1 MRPPRF
7 SFIIMFLA
15 CVSVLSTESAR
26 AGLIIDITGT
36 AGANS
41 IDINFSGT
49 AVTTESIYTGTG
61 GVFGHVIP
69 LMVQDTFEF
78 HTRSSMWEV
87 NDGGNSNLISNAAI
101 QDSNFAVTGSA
112 TVTIDGNTRNIDRW
126 FFDDD
131 GASLDD
137 WGFSI
142 DSAFPALS
150 AGLGVSWTGSI
161 NVSGVDLND
170 LNVGTYE
177 VVDNVSNGFANPLT
191 LNISEAVVPEP
202 SSLALLGIG
211 GIALVGYGY
220 RRKRTPVA

>member
-1 MRPPRF
+1 M
-7 SFIIMFLA
+7 
-15 CVSVLSTESAR
+15 
-26 AGLIIDITGT
+26 
-36 AGANS
+36 
-41 IDINFSGT
+41 
-49 AVTTESIYTGTG
+49 
-61 GVFGHVIP
+61 
-69 LMVQDTFEF
+69 
-78 HTRSSMWEV
+78 
-87 NDGGNSNLISNAAI
+87 
-101 QDSNFAVTGSA
+101 TGSA

-131 GASLDD
+131 GSMNDD

-170 LNVGTYE
+170 LNVGTYSIA
-177 VVDNVSNGFANPLT
+177 DDDFLTGGFANPLT

-220 RRKRTPVA
+220 RRNPRQVRWYASAVS

>member
-15 CVSVLSTESAR
+15 CVSVLSTENAR

-36 AGANS
+36 AGAGS

-61 GVFGHVIP
+61 NTSKP
-69 LMVQDTFEF
+69 LLVQDNFQFDFYT
-78 HTRSSMWEV
+78 SMWQV
-87 NDGGNSNLISNAAI
+87 TDGGSSNLISNAAI
-101 QDSNFAVTGSA
+101 SDSNYAETGSA

-131 GASLDD
+131 GGTLDD

-150 AGLGVSWTGSI
+150 AGLDVSWTGSI

-170 LNVGTYE
+170 LNVGTYG
-177 VVDNVSNGFANPLT
+177 VLDDNSASSGFANPHT
-191 LNISEAVVPEP
+191 LNISASVAVPEP
-202 SSLALLGIG
+202 SAFLFLGLVSLAAG
-211 GIALVGYGY
+211 AVCLVKK
-220 RRKRTPVA
+220 RR

>member
-1 MRPPRF
+1 MVPLE
-7 SFIIMFLA
+7 MA
-15 CVSVLSTESAR
+15 A
-26 AGLIIDITGT
+26 A
-36 AGANS
+36 
-41 IDINFSGT
+41 
-49 AVTTESIYTGTG
+49 AV
-61 GVFGHVIP
+61 
-69 LMVQDTFEF
+69 
-78 HTRSSMWEV
+78 RSSTW
-87 NDGGNSNLISNAAI
+87 DGNLISNAAI
-101 QDSNFAVTGSA
+101 QNISFAVTGSA

-131 GASLDD
+131 WPVGDD

-150 AGLGVSWTGSI
+150 AGLDVSWTGSI

-170 LNVGTYE
+170 LNVGTYG
-177 VVDNVSNGFANPLT
+177 VLDDNDPLGGFANPLT

>member
-36 AGANS
+36 AGAGS

-49 AVTTESIYTGTG
+49 AVTTESIYTGTD
-61 GVFGHVIP
+61 IDTRP
-69 LMVQDTFEF
+69 LIVQDTFDLTTGIF
-78 HTRSSMWEV
+78 PSRSSMWEV
-87 NDGGNSNLISNAAI
+87 NDGGPSDLISNAAI

-131 GASLDD
+131 GA
-137 WGFSI
+137 
-142 DSAFPALS
+142 
-150 AGLGVSWTGSI
+150 AGSV
-161 NVSGVDLND
+161 
-170 LNVGTYE
+170 
-177 VVDNVSNGFANPLT
+177 
-191 LNISEAVVPEP
+191 
-202 SSLALLGIG
+202 
-211 GIALVGYGY
+211 
-220 RRKRTPVA
+220 

>member
-49 AVTTESIYTGTG
+49 AVTTESIYTGTDLD
-61 GVFGHVIP
+61 FKP
-69 LMVQDTFEF
+69 LIVQDTFTF
-78 HTRSSMWEV
+78 PSRSSMWQV
-87 NDGGNSNLISNAAI
+87 NDGGNSDLISNAAI
-101 QDSNFAVTGSA
+101 QNSNFAVTGSA

-131 GASLDD
+131 SEGPNTMDD

>member
-26 AGLIIDITGT
+26 AELIIDITGT
-36 AGANS
+36 AGAGS

-49 AVTTESIYTGTG
+49 AVTTESIHTGAARTSK
-61 GVFGHVIP
+61 P
-69 LMVQDTFEF
+69 LLVQDFFQFDLNT
-78 HTRSSMWEV
+78 SMWQV
-87 NDGGNSNLISNAAI
+87 TDGGSSNLISNAAI

-131 GASLDD
+131 GPVGDD

-161 NVSGVDLND
+161 NVSGVDLDD

-177 VVDNVSNGFANPLT
+177 VVDDDYKFAGFANPHT

>member
-1 MRPPRF
+1 
-7 SFIIMFLA
+7 
-15 CVSVLSTESAR
+15 
-26 AGLIIDITGT
+26 
-36 AGANS
+36 
-41 IDINFSGT
+41 
-49 AVTTESIYTGTG
+49 
-61 GVFGHVIP
+61 
-69 LMVQDTFEF
+69 
-78 HTRSSMWEV
+78 MWKV
-87 NDGGNSNLISNAAI
+87 NDGGPSDLISNAAI
-101 QDSNFAVTGSA
+101 QDSSFAVTGLA

-131 GASLDD
+131 GAEYDD

-170 LNVGTYE
+170 LNVGTYG
-177 VVDNVSNGFANPLT
+177 VLDGDGANNGFANPLT

-202 SSLALLGIG
+202 SSIILLGSG

>member
-1 MRPPRF
+1 M
-7 SFIIMFLA
+7 
-15 CVSVLSTESAR
+15 
-26 AGLIIDITGT
+26 
-36 AGANS
+36 
-41 IDINFSGT
+41 
-49 AVTTESIYTGTG
+49 
-61 GVFGHVIP
+61 
-69 LMVQDTFEF
+69 
-78 HTRSSMWEV
+78 
-87 NDGGNSNLISNAAI
+87 ISNAAI
-101 QDSNFAVTGSA
+101 SDSNFAVTGSA

-131 GASLDD
+131 SEGNGYDD

-170 LNVGTYE
+170 LNVGTYS
-177 VVDNVSNGFANPLT
+177 VLDNDSSSQGFVNPLT

>member
-1 MRPPRF
+1 
-7 SFIIMFLA
+7 
-15 CVSVLSTESAR
+15 
-26 AGLIIDITGT
+26 
-36 AGANS
+36 
-41 IDINFSGT
+41 
-49 AVTTESIYTGTG
+49 
-61 GVFGHVIP
+61 
-69 LMVQDTFEF
+69 
-78 HTRSSMWEV
+78 MWQV
-87 NDGGNSNLISNAAI
+87 NDGGPSDLISNAAI

-131 GASLDD
+131 AGARDD

-150 AGLGVSWTGSI
+150 AGLVVSWTGSI

-170 LNVGTYE
+170 LNVGTYG
-177 VVDNVSNGFANPLT
+177 VLDGDAANNGFANPLT

>member
-49 AVTTESIYTGTG
+49 AVTTESIYTGTDLD
-61 GVFGHVIP
+61 FKP
-69 LMVQDTFEF
+69 LLVQNSFAF
-78 HTRSSMWEV
+78 LPHTSMWEV

>member
-1 MRPPRF
+1 
-7 SFIIMFLA
+7 
-15 CVSVLSTESAR
+15 
-26 AGLIIDITGT
+26 
-36 AGANS
+36 
-41 IDINFSGT
+41 
-49 AVTTESIYTGTG
+49 
-61 GVFGHVIP
+61 
-69 LMVQDTFEF
+69 
-78 HTRSSMWEV
+78 MWQV
-87 NDGGNSNLISNAAI
+87 NDGRPSDLISNAAI

-131 GASLDD
+131 GAYLDD

-177 VVDNVSNGFANPLT
+177 VVDDGSFGGFANPLT

-220 RRKRTPVA
+220 RRKRTLAV

>member
-26 AGLIIDITGT
+26 AGLVIDITGT
-36 AGANS
+36 AGAGS

-49 AVTTESIYTGTG
+49 AVTTESIYTGTDLD
-61 GVFGHVIP
+61 FKP
-69 LMVQDTFEF
+69 LIVQDTFTF
-78 HTRSSMWEV
+78 PSRSSMWQV
-87 NDGGNSNLISNAAI
+87 NDGGNSDLISNAAI
-101 QDSNFAVTGSA
+101 QNSNFAVTGSA

-170 LNVGTYE
+170 LNVGTYG
-177 VVDNVSNGFANPLT
+177 VLGNDNSLGGFANPHT